1 MNWQARV
8 IARPLY
14 IPWVLLR
21 HGLDEIALSRFRLGR
36 GLLCLLPWHWLRR
49 SRQPQA
55 ERIRRA
61 LEDLGPIFV
70 KFGQMLS
77 TRRDLLPTDLADELA
92 RLQDRVPPFD
102 GKAARRTIEQSLG
115 RTVQEMFSQ
124 FDTTPL
130 ASASVAQVHAARL
143 GDIDVIVKVL
153 RPEIEKTIRRDIRL
167 MYMLARFAERCW
179 AGSRRLHPVDLVAEY
194 EGIIFD
200 ELDLTREAAN
210 ASQLRRNFEHSKL
223 LYVPEVY
230 WDYTSRNVM
239 TMERVYGIQ
248 ISDREE
254 LLRHGVDLKCL
265 AERGVE
271 IFFTQV
277 FDHNFF
283 HADMHPGNIFISRE
297 TPESPKYSAVDFGI
311 MGSLSAFDQRYLAFN
326 LAAFF
331 NHDYRRVAE
340 LHVESGWVPS
350 GTRVEEFEAAI
361 RTVCEPIFQRPF
373 SEISFANL
381 LMRLFQTASRFQ
393 MEVQPQLVLLQKTL
407 VNIEGVGR
415 ELYPDLDL
423 WVTAKPFMDRWVS
436 AQTGLPALIRLAR
449 HRLPQLIESF
459 LGDSAAASPPDP
471 SPALRTEL
479 AASRRK
485 LKRIRVW
492 LAVVIIVA
500 LALGGGLAFLHWGA
514 G

>member
-1 MNWQARV
+1 MNGHGRV

-36 GLLCLLPWHWLRR
+36 GLMYLMPWHWFRRLRR
-49 SRQPQA
+49 PWP

-102 GKAARRTIEQSLG
+102 GKAARKAIEQSLG

-124 FDTTPL
+124 FDTEPL

-143 GDIDVIVKVL
+143 GDTDVIVKVL
-153 RPEIEKTIRRDIRL
+153 RPGIEKTIRRDIRL
-167 MYMLARFAERCW
+167 MYTLARFVERYW

-194 EGIIFD
+194 EGVIFD

-210 ASQLRRNFEHSKL
+210 ASQLRRNFENSDL

-254 LLRHGVDLKCL
+254 LVRHGVDLKCL

-311 MGSLSAFDQRYLAFN
+311 MGSLSSFDQRYLALN

-340 LHVESGWVPS
+340 LHVESGWVPA
-350 GTRVEEFEAAI
+350 GTRVEDFEAAI

-381 LMRLFQTASRFQ
+381 LLRLFQTASRFQ

-423 WVTAKPFMDRWVS
+423 WTTAKPFMDRWVS
-436 AQTGLPALIRLAR
+436 EQTGLPALFQLVR

-459 LGDSAAASPPDP
+459 LGDSAAAPPPDP

-479 AASRRK
+479 EASQRK
-485 LKRIRVW
+485 LKHVRIW
-492 LAVVIIVA
+492 LVVATIVA
-500 LALGGGLAFLHWGA
+500 LALGGGLAFLHWG
-514 G
+514 GG

>member
-1 MNWQARV
+1 M
-8 IARPLY
+8 
-14 IPWVLLR
+14 
-21 HGLDEIALSRFRLGR
+21 
-36 GLLCLLPWHWLRR
+36 
-49 SRQPQA
+49 
-55 ERIRRA
+55 
-61 LEDLGPIFV
+61 
-70 KFGQMLS
+70 
-77 TRRDLLPTDLADELA
+77 
-92 RLQDRVPPFD
+92 
-102 GKAARRTIEQSLG
+102 
-115 RTVQEMFSQ
+115 
-124 FDTTPL
+124 
-130 ASASVAQVHAARL
+130 
-143 GDIDVIVKVL
+143 
-153 RPEIEKTIRRDIRL
+153 
-167 MYMLARFAERCW
+167 
-179 AGSRRLHPVDLVAEY
+179 AEY

-423 WVTAKPFMDRWVS
+423 WATAKPFMDRWVS
-436 AQTGLPALIRLAR
+436 EQTGLPALIRLAR

-459 LGDSAAASPPDP
+459 LGDSVAASPPDS

-479 AASRRK
+479 KASRRK
-485 LKRIRVW
+485 IKRIRVW
-492 LAVVIIVA
+492 LTVVITVA
-500 LALGGGLAFLHWGA
+500 LALGGWLAFLYWGA